1 MPPSSLTD
9 TITPHQTV
17 SVSDSPM
24 FPSVQTDALDQDP
37 PPSDGPRFT
46 VHQKE
51 VKNKTRLSD
60 QQRHLNSDRNA
71 VSGMPSSGDQD
82 DLDDEDDEGQDEQ
95 DQDQEDQDQQDQHQE
110 DQDEKVQDQD
120 QDTVRDVFLA
130 EDD

>member
-1 MPPSSLTD
+1 
-9 TITPHQTV
+9 
-17 SVSDSPM
+17 M

-82 DLDDEDDEGQDEQ
+82 DLDDLDDEGQDES
-95 DQDQEDQDQQDQHQE
+95 QDQEDQDQQDQHQE

-120 QDTVRDVFLA
+120 QDTVHDVFLA